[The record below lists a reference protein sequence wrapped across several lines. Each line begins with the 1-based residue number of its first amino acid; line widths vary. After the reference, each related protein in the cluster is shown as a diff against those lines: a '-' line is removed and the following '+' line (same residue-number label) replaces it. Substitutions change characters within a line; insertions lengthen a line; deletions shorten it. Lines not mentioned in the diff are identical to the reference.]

1 MTTARQVNHVCIC
14 MRVADTVFA
23 TLNESPFIMDEY
35 RDYADTQARRL
46 EPDEVERYMSEQ
58 QDSLS
63 LTRARKKS
71 DEMAA
76 AVEESIV
83 AAFILV

>member
-1 MTTARQVNHVCIC
+1 

-58 QDSLS
+58 QESLS
-63 LTRARKKS
+63 LPRARKKS

-76 AVEESIV
+76 AVEESIA

>member
-1 MTTARQVNHVCIC
+1 

-58 QDSLS
+58 Q
-63 LTRARKKS
+63 
-71 DEMAA
+71 EF
-76 AVEESIV
+76 VIV
-83 AAFILV
+83 AKS

>member
-1 MTTARQVNHVCIC
+1 

-23 TLNESPFIMDEY
+23 TLNEPPFIMDEY

-58 QDSLS
+58 QESLS
-63 LTRARKKS
+63 LPRARKK
-71 DEMAA
+71 E
-76 AVEESIV
+76 
-83 AAFILV
+83 

>member
-1 MTTARQVNHVCIC
+1 

-23 TLNESPFIMDEY
+23 TLNEPPFIMDEY
-35 RDYADTQARRL
+35 REYAGTQARRL

-58 QDSLS
+58 QESLS
-63 LTRARKKS
+63 LPRARKKS

-76 AVEESIV
+76 AVEESIA